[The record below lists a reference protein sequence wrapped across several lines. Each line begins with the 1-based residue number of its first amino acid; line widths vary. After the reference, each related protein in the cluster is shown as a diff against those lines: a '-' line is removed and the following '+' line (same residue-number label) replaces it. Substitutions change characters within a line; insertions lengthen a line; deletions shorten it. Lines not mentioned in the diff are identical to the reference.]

1 VTREQA
7 ERESERLTLEHP
19 DRATNIWLAQH
30 AGDEWRVV
38 KLPRPA
44 GGNRG
49 PFKSEERVQEKPD
62 EPPDPRPTGGRMP
75 GPYGG

>member
-1 VTREQA
+1 M
-7 ERESERLTLEHP
+7 
-19 DRATNIWLAQH
+19 WLAQH
-30 AGDEWRVV
+30 AGDDWRVV

-62 EPPDPRPTGGRMP
+62 EPPDPRPTGGQMP
-75 GPYGG
+75 GAYGG